1 MQEIQNGENSQN
13 FYLLHLNFVSILL
26 YKIQLV
32 FSKRIPNLNFHL
44 LLLLLLREGAKSN
57 ENKIN
62 VNALFL
68 SADFGLFFFSLQD
81 IPEMPERKMT
91 DQINEVQELRF
102 LNTTF

>member
-1 MQEIQNGENSQN
+1 MLI
-13 FYLLHLNFVSILL
+13 YII
-26 YKIQLV
+26 KLV
-32 FSKRIPNLNFHL
+32 FNKRIPNLNFHL
-44 LLLLLLREGAKSN
+44 LLLLLLKGGAKSN

-62 VNALFL
+62 VNTRFL

-91 DQINEVQELRF
+91 DQINEVLELGF

>member
-1 MQEIQNGENSQN
+1 MLI
-13 FYLLHLNFVSILL
+13 YII
-26 YKIQLV
+26 KLV
-32 FSKRIPNLNFHL
+32 FNKRIPNLNFHL
-44 LLLLLLREGAKSN
+44 LLLLLLKGGGGAKSN

-62 VNALFL
+62 VNTLFL

-91 DQINEVQELRF
+91 DQINEVLELGF